1 MLILEFHE
9 NHVFET
15 IQLIWMQVVR
25 NVAGKQNLLHFI
37 LVALLITWLEIRN
50 I

>member
-25 NVAGKQNLLHFI
+25 NVAGNQNVLHFI